1 MASKSNLSYS
11 RRAADHPNP
20 LVRKLFAIAEK
31 KRTNVVLSA
40 DLTTTK
46 ELLAIADSL
55 GPYIA
60 VLKTHIDILSDF
72 GSHTIEGLV
81 ELAQRHNFLL
91 FEDRKFIDIGNTVQ
105 KQYKGGALRIHE
117 WADIV
122 NASILAGEGIIQAL
136 DQTIRDGGSA
146 ERGILILAEMTS
158 KGSLAVGEYTRAS
171 VEIAR
176 KYPQSVMGF
185 VSTRELSSHSP
196 GAAPNEDFVVFTT
209 GVNLSSKGDA
219 LGQQYQTPTT
229 AMEGGSDFL
238 IAGRGIYASDDSVA
252 AVKQYQK
259 AGWEAYERRVAQN
272 RG

>member
-1 MASKSNLSYS
+1 MASKSSLSYAQ
-11 RRAADHPNP
+11 RGAAHPNP
-20 LVRKLFAIAEK
+20 LVKQLFAVAERK
-31 KRTNVVLSA
+31 KTNVVLSA
-40 DLTTTK
+40 DLTTTE

-72 GSHTIEGLV
+72 GPRTIEGLV
-81 ELAQRHNFLL
+81 SLAQRHDFLL

-117 WADIV
+117 WAHIV

-136 DQTIRDGGSA
+136 DRTIREGGLS

-176 KYPQSVMGF
+176 KYPQSVVGF
-185 VSTRELSSHSP
+185 VSTRELSHHSP
-196 GAAPNEDFVVFTT
+196 NATANEDFVVFTT
-209 GVNLSSKGDA
+209 GVNISSTGDA
-219 LGQQYQTPTT
+219 LGQQYQTPTA

-238 IAGRGIYASDDSVA
+238 ISGRGIYAAPDPVT
-252 AVKQYQK
+252 AVKVYQK
-259 AGWEAYERRVAQN
+259 AGWEAYRRRISSAN
-272 RG
+272 E